1 MREDSARA
9 VWCYLMRHIN
19 IPIFIPHLGCPNTCV
34 FCNQRTIS
42 GVCEFD
48 PDSVRTEIETA
59 LKTAVECECEIAFF
73 GGSFTGIDR
82 NLMIELL
89 KMASEYV
96 VSGRVKSIRC
106 STRPDYINDEILS
119 ILKKYHVSVIELG
132 LQSVSDGVLFATR
145 RGHDSHD
152 EERATSLIK
161 QYGFKL
167 GGQMMIGL
175 PSSTVDDEIKTAEF
189 IVRSGCDIARVYP
202 TIVFR
207 DTELCNMS
215 KIGSYTPLDLYD
227 AVERS
232 YRAFRVLVDGGV
244 RVIRIGLCDSENLH
258 ADSTYYA
265 GPNHPAMGEIVINR
279 YYLEKIR
286 EGIAKFPKDD
296 TKRVNIYIPRGHMSK
311 AVGQNKRNKCI
322 LAEEFSGLEI
332 KFSELDSLSEYEVL
346 LEKDGKKICI

>member
-1 MREDSARA
+1 
-9 VWCYLMRHIN
+9 MRHIN

-42 GVCEFD
+42 GVGEFD
-48 PDSVRTEIETA
+48 LDAVRREVENALETA
-59 LKTAVECECEIAFF
+59 GDCECEIAFF
-73 GGSFTGIDR
+73 GGSFTGIDPT
-82 NLMIELL
+82 LMISLL
-89 KMASEYV
+89 EIANEYV
-96 VSGRVKSIRC
+96 TSGKVQSVRC
-106 STRPDYINDEILS
+106 STRPDYISDEILKT
-119 ILKKYHVSVIELG
+119 LKRYSVSVIELG
-132 LQSVSDGVLFATR
+132 LQSVSDGVLCATR
-145 RGHDSHD
+145 RGHTSED
-152 EERATSLIK
+152 ERRATSLIK

-175 PSSTVDDEIKTAEF
+175 PGATADDEIRTAEF
-189 IVRSGCDIARVYP
+189 IVKSGCDMARIYP

-215 KIGSYTPLDLYD
+215 LRGSYIPLEIDE

-232 YRAFRVLVDGGV
+232 YKAFRILVESGV
-244 RVIRIGLCDSENLH
+244 RVIRIGLCDGENLH
-258 ADSTYYA
+258 ADSTYFA
-265 GPNHPAMGEIVINR
+265 GPNHPAMGEMVINR

-286 EGIAKFPKDD
+286 EGIAMLSPN
-296 TKRVNIYIPRGHMSK
+296 TVKRVNIYIPHGHMSK
-311 AVGQNKRNKCI
+311 AVGQNKRNKRI

>member
-1 MREDSARA
+1 
-9 VWCYLMRHIN
+9 MRHIN

-42 GVCEFD
+42 GVGAFD
-48 PDSVRTEIETA
+48 LDSVRTEIENA
-59 LKTAVECECEIAFF
+59 LNTVDECECEIAFF

-82 NLMIELL
+82 SLMISLL
-89 KMASEYV
+89 EIASEYV

-106 STRPDYINDEILS
+106 STRPDYISDEILS

-132 LQSVSDGVLFATR
+132 LQSVSDKVLSTTR
-145 RGHDSHD
+145 RGHNACD
-152 EERATSLIK
+152 EEQATSLIK
-161 QYGFKL
+161 QYGFQL

-175 PSSTVDDEIKTAEF
+175 PSSSVDDEIKTAEF
-189 IVRSGCDIARVYP
+189 IVKAGCDIARIYP

-215 KIGSYTPLDLYD
+215 LLGSYTPLETHE

-232 YRAFRVLVDGGV
+232 YRAFRVLIEGGV

-258 ADSTYYA
+258 ADSTYFA
-265 GPNHPAMGEIVINR
+265 GPNHPAMGEMVINR
-279 YYLEKIR
+279 YYLEKIK
-286 EGIAKFPKDD
+286 EGIAKFPESN

-322 LAEEFSGLEI
+322 LAEQFSGLEI
-332 KFSELDSLSEYEVL
+332 KFSELDSLSEYEIL